1 MDADVPACILVTNPV
16 ACSEVRGAAKAAVS
30 TAGAGGS
37 DRVAGMSRM
46 RAARETV
53 RPMVKACTSRGCQSE
68 SQAANYRDKRRPG
81 CVFYF
86 HLAILDRP
94 ALKGFA
100 QVG

>member
-1 MDADVPACILVTNPV
+1 
-16 ACSEVRGAAKAAVS
+16 
-30 TAGAGGS
+30 
-37 DRVAGMSRM
+37 M

-53 RPMVKACTSRGCQSE
+53 RPMVKACTTTGRGCHPE

-86 HLAILDRP
+86 QLANLDRP

-100 QVG
+100 